1 MMAADNELNYKQY
14 NLKPCKIVL
23 SRLGQDQLDKYKVLH
38 NYDRIN
44 EPNVSLS
51 LSRSPSL
58 SRSTSLSSISVI
70 DDDIIHEEI
79 DELNITTAEK
89 TIEPSDSKVLIN
101 SIT

>member
-1 MMAADNELNYKQY
+1 MMAADNELSYKQY

-23 SRLGQDQLDKYKVLH
+23 SRLGQDQLDKYKVLN

-44 EPNVSLS
+44 EPNV
-51 LSRSPSL
+51 SPSL

-89 TIEPSDSKVLIN
+89 TIEPTDSKVLIN